1 MKDKKIQ
8 NTIKKINEKLT
19 DNYLKDLSDEQFD
32 EILKLVE
39 EIDKKLSANE

>member
-8 NTIKKINEKLT
+8 NTIKKINEELT